1 MNRVFRVIFNRTLG
15 VWQVVS
21 EMAGGC
27 GKGGRAKNASAML
40 LSVVLAGAAH
50 ADVIDHGDGNF
61 TVSGSTAPAFPYDAG
76 GGSVS
81 TPTITVD
88 GTTDLTY
95 SSFNNPLFR
104 IGGPDNYVVNVAAGA
119 SIKNS
124 AAVAVAYPVFIATTP
139 GSLTTYNIA
148 GELVSATDVISA
160 FAAGEPRWDIT
171 LSGTLRNTTVNTLLT
186 GQGGADRLTL
196 QSTGTLASAN
206 GYISLRGGNDA
217 FIVNGGTFSG
227 LSFVDFGDGDDL
239 LELNASPTGTTRML
253 GGNGTDTVQLSN
265 SGSFSLTALESGWEH
280 LVMNGTAWT
289 LSGSTANTFSGGVA
303 LNSGALTLDIT
314 DGNTTTIAGGLSG
327 SGDLTKTGLGVL
339 ALAGDSSAFD
349 GTARLQAGTLVLD
362 GILRGTI
369 EAYGDSVLDA
379 AVADAIGGFTQQ
391 SFNDN
396 STLNAKA
403 DGAISGGLQ
412 EFWGT
417 SRLNAGAT
425 DAIVGGMQ
433 VFNDNSVLNASAA
446 RAIAD
451 SSQEFND
458 DSILNATANGA
469 IGGGWQDFYGNSTLN
484 ASAVNAIADGEQY
497 FEGTSRLNAQSAHA
511 ISGGMQTFYEAS
523 TLNVLAT
530 NALAE
535 TTDIRFVKMG
545 GSPSS
550 GILRLNGFST
560 TIGRITSLGGSAG
573 LITND
578 GVTDSILSVDSS
590 AGASSFSGIIQDG
603 SGAGTLG
610 LALSAGNLT
619 LSGTNTYT
627 GGTTVNG
634 GRLVAGSAGGFV
646 DHTAYVVNGGTLD
659 LAGHHLTMSSL
670 SGTGGTVALGGA
682 ALTID
687 QAGGG
692 SFGGALSGPGSLF
705 KSGAGAWMLTGDSS
719 AFTGTTTVNGG
730 TLSVNG
736 ALGGSMTTT
745 AGSVLGGTGTIGSAG
760 SLLWIG
766 PGAVHAPGNSIG
778 VQHIAGDYANHGM
791 LRIEATPT
799 AADQIVV
806 GGAVDITGA
815 TLDLVLS
822 PTDPSGWTA
831 LAGPFT
837 IIDKQS
843 VGAVTGRFNPITQNL
858 LFLDTLINYAGGD
871 GNDVTLQLM
880 RNNLDFAQ
888 VGDTRNQSAAARGIE
903 SLGSTSAI
911 WRSVALATDPA
922 ATRQAFD
929 QLSGEVHASAR
940 TTLIE
945 DSRFLRQAVN
955 DRLLAAFDRTG
966 AGADPVVTYADGRPT
981 PVSAD
986 SDRPVF
992 WGRGFGAWDRT
1003 GSDGNAASLSRKTNG
1018 FFVGADASVSRHGR
1032 VGVIAGISSTHF
1044 NAQDRLSSGSDDNYH
1059 LGLYGGTAWG
1069 NLALRA
1075 GAAYTLHDLSTHRSI
1090 ALPGLADRLKG
1101 DYTAHTTQVFSELGY
1116 QIQAGRIALEPF
1128 GSLAHVNVRTD
1139 GFTEQG
1145 GAAALTGD
1153 SGRTRATFSTV
1164 GLRASTHVDLNG
1176 ATVTAKGTI
1185 GWRHA
1190 LGDRTPDAA
1199 MRFAGGDAFTI
1210 SGAPI
1215 GRDTAVIGAGLDY
1228 ALSPNATLGIAYDG
1242 QFGSG
1247 VSGQSVRADFNVRF

>member
-1 MNRVFRVIFNRTLG
+1 
-15 VWQVVS
+15 
-21 EMAGGC
+21 
-27 GKGGRAKNASAML
+27 ML

-76 GGSVS
+76 GGSDS

-104 IGGPDNYVVNVAAGA
+104 IDGPDNYVVNVAAGA

-124 AAVAVAYPVFIATTP
+124 ASVAVAYPVFIATTP

-160 FAAGEPRWDIT
+160 FAAGAPRWDIT

-186 GQGGADRLTL
+186 GQDGADRLTL

-227 LSFVDFGDGDDL
+227 LNHVDFSDGDDL

-253 GGNGTDTVQLSN
+253 GGNGTDTVRLSN

-280 LVMNGTAWT
+280 LVMDGADWT
-289 LSGSTANTFSGGVA
+289 LNGSTANAFSGGVA
-303 LNSGALTLDIT
+303 LNSGTLTLDIT
-314 DGNTTTIAGGLSG
+314 DGNTTTLTGGLSG
-327 SGDLTKTGLGVL
+327 PGDLTKTGLGVL
-339 ALAGDSSAFD
+339 ALAGNSAAFD
-349 GTARLQAGTLVLD
+349 GTTRLQAGTLVLD

-369 EAYGDSVLDA
+369 EASGDSVLDA

-403 DGAISGGLQ
+403 AGAISGGQ
-412 EFWGT
+412 QQFWGT

-433 VFNDNSVLNASAA
+433 VFNDHSVLNASAA
-446 RAIAD
+446 SAIAD
-451 SSQEFND
+451 SGQEFND

-469 IGGGWQDFYGNSTLN
+469 IGGGGQDFYGNSTLN
-484 ASAVNAIADGEQY
+484 ASAANAIAGGAQT
-497 FEGTSRLNAQSAHA
+497 FEGTTTLNALAAHA

-530 NALAE
+530 DALAA
-535 TTDIRFVKMG
+535 TTDINFVNT

-560 TIGRITSLGGSAG
+560 TIGRVHSLNSSAG
-573 LITND
+573 LITNE
-578 GVTDSILSVDSS
+578 GAADSLLSVNSS

-610 LALSAGNLT
+610 LALSAGDLT

-634 GRLVAGSAGGFV
+634 GRLIAGSAGGFV

-682 ALTID
+682 ALTVD
-687 QAGGG
+687 QAGSG

-736 ALGGSMTTT
+736 TLGGSMTAT

-778 VQHIAGDYANHGM
+778 VQHIAGDYTNHGI
-791 LRIEATPT
+791 LRIEASPT

-822 PTDPSGWTA
+822 PTAPSAWTA

-843 VGAVTGRFNPITQNL
+843 VGAVTGTFNPITRNL

-888 VGDTRNQSAAARGIE
+888 VGDTRNQTATARSIE
-903 SLGSTSAI
+903 NLGSTSAI

-922 ATRQAFD
+922 AARQAFD

-1018 FFVGADASVSRHGR
+1018 FFVGADAPVSRHGR

-1059 LGLYGGTAWG
+1059 LGLYGGSAWG

-1075 GAAYTLHDLSTHRSI
+1075 GAAYTLHDLSTNRSI

-1101 DYTAHTTQVFSELGY
+1101 DYTAHTTQVFGELGY

-1128 GSLAHVNVRTD
+1128 GSLAHVSVRTD

-1153 SGRTRATFSTV
+1153 SGRTQATFSTV
-1164 GLRASTHVDLNG
+1164 GLRASTQVDRNG

-1199 MRFAGGDAFTI
+1199 MRFAGGDDFTI

-1215 GRDTAVIGAGLDY
+1215 GHDTAVIGAGLDY

-1247 VSGQSVRADFNVRF
+1247 VSGQSVRTDFNVRF